1 MSADLELIRFVFIA
15 SILMVA
21 FQYFRTHRVT
31 GGTLTPGYIAILIVT
46 KEWGALLSVAVFT
59 LVVLALMRLVIMR
72 WLVLTK
78 PWIYGTGVMVSALL
92 HAAIRGGNA
101 LFELPE
107 GLGLVLL
114 AGLYITP
121 GLIAY
126 DLTQQGWSKTVKAIS
141 LAVVGTLL
149 LALPLLL
156 TGVLPDAESIDFVG
170 RIDPQWW
177 WYVVGITIPA
187 TLALR
192 MARGLATAGYIGAVF
207 LLEIASFERLLLV
220 ALCAASSTVLTRE
233 LLKRVALTPR
243 QRFQFAMVFGGL
255 TTWTIIFWTARWGY
269 VPARELDAF
278 ALEPMIVV
286 GLVTADLTKSTVLR
300 SLLGVGSAVVIAL
313 VALGA
318 TAIAPWAWIPAAV
331 VLAAVILAIGWPA
344 IVELLSSARIAAQ
357 SGREFSG
364 SHRQNDQWHGPP
376 V

>member
-15 SILMVA
+15 SILVVA
-21 FQYFRTHRVT
+21 FQYFRTQRVT

-78 PWIYGTGVMVSALL
+78 PWVYGTGVMVSALL

-126 DLTQQGWSKTVKAIS
+126 DLTQQGWSKTAKAIS
-141 LAVVGTLL
+141 LAVAGTLL
-149 LALPLLL
+149 LAQPLLL
-156 TGVLPDAESIDFVG
+156 TGVLPDAQAIDFVG
-170 RIDPQWW
+170 RINPEWW
-177 WYVVGITIPA
+177 WYVVGITVPA

-192 MARGLATAGYIGAVF
+192 MARGLPTAGYIGAVF

-220 ALCAASSTVLTRE
+220 ALCAASSTVLTRA
-233 LLKRVALTPR
+233 LLTRVALTPR

-269 VPARELDAF
+269 VPAQELDAF

-318 TAIAPWAWIPAAV
+318 TAIAPWAWIAAAV

-364 SHRQNDQWHGPP
+364 SHRHDDQ
-376 V
+376 